1 MRCFT
6 PLARIALYSC
16 VFLFVF
22 TEVLFSPFYPQFFQK
37 VFGVTDLHFTG
48 TYLFMCRLAVVA
60 ASPLWGW
67 LSKIVESR
75 RLLLIGQAGTAISC
89 GMMAISSNEIQFM
102 MWSLVLL
109 LFKSSYLLLYK
120 FLIQSAQDQKA
131 VSAYYHG
138 LTQCAA
144 AGAALASSWLIQLQN
159 PLAVFWW
166 IGGLDLLQAIICLA
180 VFSKAAP
187 FSSSARSARKRGDL
201 RFLIKLAITV
211 FTLHFA
217 VALIRPLFTV
227 YTEAAYGS
235 SYWESSF
242 LFLLPS
248 VMTLG
253 ALPVMKK
260 LKSENLQ
267 RMYMISGAMVLISI
281 IMQGASSTV
290 VLFTASRCL
299 FGFFLAI
306 CLASLDMSLF
316 QKGREAGHHY
326 GLIFSCQNLGLLLAP
341 VSVPALAENGAS
353 SVPFWAAGLILAVHL
368 PAAFVAFGWQPSKSR
383 TKAA

>member
-48 TYLFMCRLAVVA
+48 IYLFMCRLAVVA

-109 LFKSSYLLLYK
+109 LFKSSYLLLYTL
-120 FLIQSAQDQKA
+120 LIQSAQDQKA
-131 VSAYYHG
+131 VTANYHC

-201 RFLIKLAITV
+201 HFLIKLAITV

-248 VMTLG
+248 VMTLA

-260 LKSENLQ
+260 MKSENLQ

-281 IMQGASSTV
+281 IIQGASSTI

-306 CLASLDMSLF
+306 CLASLDIERVSERKRGRTSLRINF
-316 QKGREAGHHY
+316 
-326 GLIFSCQNLGLLLAP
+326 L
-341 VSVPALAENGAS
+341 VSKPWL
-353 SVPFWAAGLILAVHL
+353 AAGSSQCAST
-368 PAAFVAFGWQPSKSR
+368 G
-383 TKAA
+383 